1 MLRVTILRGTGAGT
15 EREVPTDR
23 PIRVGREPSC
33 AVCIPDGR
41 ASREHAEVRYEM
53 GTWWVSDLGST
64 NGTFVNGSR
73 VERAP
78 VGPSDEVQIG
88 DTTFTVA
95 TVEDEPVAAPRPGGP
110 TLPAS
115 DARAAV
121 ATPPAST
128 GAGLPEPI
136 DIDPPR
142 AAVPLAAP
150 ADDEPPEPL
159 VLVPMLANVEPLGA
173 DTALPPPEDPAAA
186 ERLLDALKAGGG
198 SKVYAVID
206 ASRAIELI
214 AAARQRGL
222 EAYTLFSGELA
233 EEVAHVGPCLV
244 AIPEPERFAGSWS
257 DALGS
262 MPGVLLTTDAER
274 DAIARHL
281 RSVFLATDEE
291 GVSYFFR
298 FYDPRVFRAY
308 LPTCTAEERA
318 AFFGPVQG
326 WLVET
331 AEGEPEL
338 FPAQA

>member
-1 MLRVTILRGTGAGT
+1 MLRVKILRGTGAGT

-78 VGPSDEVQIG
+78 VGPADEVQIG

-95 TVEDEPVAAPRPGGP
+95 TLEDQPAPEPRGP

-115 DARAAV
+115 DGRAAAA
-121 ATPPAST
+121 ATPAT
-128 GAGLPEPI
+128 VGAGLPEQI

-142 AAVPLAAP
+142 AASTAETP
-150 ADDEPPEPL
+150 AEEEPAEPL
-159 VLVPMLANVEPLGA
+159 VLVPMLTNVEPLDA

-186 ERLLDALKAGGG
+186 TRLLDAIKAGGG

-214 AAARQRGL
+214 ATARQRGL

-281 RSVFLATDEE
+281 RSVFLATDED

-338 FPAQA
+338 FPARP